1 VSFKVLRLIFC
12 GGLFAQA
19 IGVGS
24 NHVVREAPVTLAK
37 AKSRIHTIAIM
48 LLAGPAMVRT

>member
-1 VSFKVLRLIFC
+1 MFC
-12 GGLFAQA
+12 GGLFVQA
-19 IGVGS
+19 IGIGS
-24 NHVVREAPVTLAK
+24 NHVVRETPVTLAK

>member
-1 VSFKVLRLIFC
+1 VSIKVLRLIFC
-12 GGLFAQA
+12 GGLFVQA